1 MGNAMMNNMPGM
13 DQIPE
18 AARSQMGRLFS
29 NPEALQAMQRPA
41 VREAMQQIQQGV
53 ATINREAP
61 ALARAM
67 GIPEMPSNLSQMM
80 GGMDGLGGNAA
91 GNSAR
96 TAPTVDNRPPEEKYA
111 TQLSQLEQMGFS
123 NKQNNIAALVA
134 TGGNLNAAVDR
145 LVG

>member
-61 ALARAM
+61 ALARVM
-67 GIPEMPSNLSQMM
+67 GIPAMPNMEQMM
-80 GGMDGLGGNAA
+80 GGMGGLA
-91 GNSAR
+91 GSSNNSAR
-96 TAPTVDNRPPEEKYA
+96 TAPPADNRPPEEKYA

-123 NKQNNIAALVA
+123 NKQ
-134 TGGNLNAAVDR
+134 
-145 LVG
+145 